1 MRDAAANLEFEGERL
16 EHRSRPN
23 ARLRDEIKRM
33 KAPDLEFANE
43 MLTGVGAEV
52 DAAAPGRWR
61 KAAAAEKAARGRKG
75 R

>member
-1 MRDAAANLEFEGERL
+1 MKARERRTGPDAYLDVHEA
-16 EHRSRPN
+16 
-23 ARLRDEIKRM
+23 ARLRDEVKRM
-33 KAPDLEFANE
+33 KALDLEFANE
-43 MLTGVGAEV
+43 MLTGAGEAV